1 MNYIN
6 SIKTCLNK
14 FFVFKGRASRSE
26 FWYFALTYFVIVIVL
41 TTLSGGLF
49 YFEGLTLIE
58 MIFVIALIIPYYAA
72 GARRLHDLGKSGW
85 WQAAPPIINYFSEIK
100 GMEFEFM
107 ILGLVAETVL
117 LIFLALPGHK
127 KDNRF
132 GKKINLKSLS

>member
-26 FWYFALTYFVIVIVL
+26 FWYFVITWFAAFIILTFLLGDIFGDLSFIVL
-41 TTLSGGLF
+41 IIS
-49 YFEGLTLIE
+49 
-58 MIFVIALIIPYYAA
+58 VIPYYSA
-72 GARRLHDLGKSGW
+72 GARRLHDIDKSGW
-85 WQAAPPIINYFSEIK
+85 WMVVPVILSFFSEIK

-107 ILGLVAETVL
+107 ILGLVAETIL
-117 LIFLALPGHK
+117 IIFLALPGHK

-132 GKKINLKSLS
+132 GKKLSL

>member
-26 FWYFALTYFVIVIVL
+26 FWYFTLTWFAVFIIL
-41 TTLSGGLF
+41 TFLSGSLF
-49 YFEGLTLIE
+49 GFEGLSLISMIFL
-58 MIFVIALIIPYYAA
+58 MIFVIPYYAA
-72 GARRLHDLGKSGW
+72 GARRLHDIDKSGW
-85 WQAAPPIINYFSEIK
+85 WQLVPPIISFFSEIK

-107 ILGLVAETVL
+107 ILGLVAETIL
-117 LIFLALPGHK
+117 IIFLALPGHK

-132 GKKINLKSLS
+132 GKKLSL